1 MPVETSYPLHDL
13 AQTIAHH
20 QSFDPYELAR
30 EILAYDNPGHVTVV
44 GLSNSLKLVCLY
56 HLELEE
62 LAAFRLSERGIAD
75 VGIEAASFRTE
86 ELLRDWVQTYPWRFG
101 WIHPRYR

>member
-30 EILAYDNPGHVTVV
+30 EILAYDNPGHETVV
-44 GLSNSLKLVCLY
+44 GLSNSLKLV
-56 HLELEE
+56 
-62 LAAFRLSERGIAD
+62 
-75 VGIEAASFRTE
+75 
-86 ELLRDWVQTYPWRFG
+86 
-101 WIHPRYR
+101 